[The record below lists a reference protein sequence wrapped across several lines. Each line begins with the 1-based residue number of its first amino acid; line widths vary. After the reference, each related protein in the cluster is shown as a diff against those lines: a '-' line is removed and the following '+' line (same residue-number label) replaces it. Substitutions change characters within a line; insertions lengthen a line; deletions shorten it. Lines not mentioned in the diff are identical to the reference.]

1 MYSHIFFE
9 VSEWERPKIAASF
22 PHTQLVDGPLTLEN
36 ANHYQHATHI
46 STFIYTSV
54 DEGILS
60 QLPNLQIIAT
70 RSTGFDHIDIEACKK
85 HDVIV
90 CNVPEYGTHTVAEHT
105 FALILT
111 LSRRMHT
118 AVDQARRFDFNHDDI
133 RGFDLFGKTIAII
146 GLGKIGTEVARISHG
161 FGMKIVTSSSC
172 RDEAFSASLNIKH
185 VSFDEA
191 ISHADIVTLH
201 VPYTPKTHH
210 IMDEV
215 AFKKMKKGSY
225 IINTARG
232 GIVDTQALFNAIES
246 NHLGGAG
253 IDVFEQEEQLMEEL
267 SVLSGLRPRGYDYKT
282 LLLDHLL
289 VRHHNVIVTPHN
301 AFNSNEALQ
310 NIIDV
315 TEQNL
320 LSFDKGTPINIVT
333 SR

>member
-1 MYSHIFFE
+1 
-9 VSEWERPKIAASF
+9 
-22 PHTQLVDGPLTLEN
+22 
-36 ANHYQHATHI
+36 
-46 STFIYTSV
+46 
-54 DEGILS
+54 
-60 QLPNLQIIAT
+60 
-70 RSTGFDHIDIEACKK
+70 
-85 HDVIV
+85 
-90 CNVPEYGTHTVAEHT
+90 
-105 FALILT
+105 
-111 LSRRMHT
+111 
-118 AVDQARRFDFNHDDI
+118 
-133 RGFDLFGKTIAII
+133 
-146 GLGKIGTEVARISHG
+146 
-161 FGMKIVTSSSC
+161 MKIVTSSSC